1 MSFDVSMLFS
11 WCCNC
16 SMHFC
21 DVTGHGTLMC
31 CMKNGIE
38 NVHFFNSFLMLQTT
52 FWYVVEIFF
61 DVAFG
66 ISKCCNMFCIHVVCN
81 ISICCGG
88 NFLVRLPLLENQAFV
103 PGQIWHLYRVFLQP
117 VQMWT
122 FVLGGEGGPWR
133 APMWATFVPGCIMA
147 QYKCAT
153 AITGFFFLLPEPL
166 HSPLSLLELPPP
178 HGALGEFL
186 PDLRR
191 FLHDFT
197 HWSGVEVSY
206 FILPWYM
213 VTVLSARLVSRVR
226 LVCPNGGD

>member
-1 MSFDVSMLFS
+1 MFYPMSFDVSMLFS

-31 CMKNGIE
+31 CMKNDIE

-66 ISKCCNMFCIHVVCN
+66 ISKCCNMFRIHVVCN

-122 FVLGGEGGPWR
+122 FVLGGEGGPWH
-133 APMWATFVPGCIMA
+133 APMWATFVPGCTTA
-147 QYKCAT
+147 RYKCAT
-153 AITGFFFLLPEPL
+153 RYTGLYHGPVQMCNGYNWLLLPPARAT
-166 HSPLSLLELPPP
+166 PLSTLSTRAPPSLWRP
-178 HGALGEFL
+178 RGVFA
-186 PDLRR
+186 R
-191 FLHDFT
+191 FAMISPRFHSLK
-197 HWSGVEVSY
+197 WCRG
-206 FILPWYM
+206 
-213 VTVLSARLVSRVR
+213 
-226 LVCPNGGD
+226 